1 MIRVRLVSN
10 SFRWMEDSE
19 GTWLCVKTSRR
30 EATKACEEAKGKT
43 FEVTL
48 QKERKRRSLD
58 SNAYAWLLIGKL
70 AAKLNVP
77 PEEIY
82 RQYIPDIGD
91 IYTIVPVKEDI
102 LDHWDKVWC
111 KGHIG
116 RMTRDMG
123 PCKAFSGYHNVMC
136 YYGSS
141 DFDTKQMSRLIDLI
155 VEDCKLQD
163 IETLPPETL
172 AMMNEEWCR

>member
-1 MIRVRLVSN
+1 MIRVKLVSD

-19 GTWLCVKTSRR
+19 GTWLCIKTSRR

-82 RQYIPDIGD
+82 REYIPDIGD
-91 IYTIVPVKEDI
+91 NFTIVPVKEDEVEQ
-102 LDHWDKVWC
+102 WDKKWC
-111 KGHIG
+111 KNHIG
-116 RMTRDMG
+116 RMTDDIG
-123 PCKAFSGYHNVMC
+123 PCKTYPGFRNVRC
-136 YYGSS
+136 YDGTS
-141 DFDTKQMSRLIDLI
+141 DFDTAQMSRFIDLI
-155 VEDCKLQD
+155 IIDCKQED
-163 IETLPPETL
+163 IEVLPPETL
-172 AMMNEEWCR
+172 AAMNEEWGR

>member
-1 MIRVRLVSN
+1 MIRVKLVSN

-70 AAKLNVP
+70 AAKLNLS
-77 PEEIY
+77 PEEVY
-82 RQYIPDIGD
+82 AQYIADIGD
-91 IYTIVPVKEDI
+91 NYTIVPVKADLLE
-102 LDHWDKVWC
+102 HWDKVWC
-111 KGHIG
+111 RDHIG

-136 YYGSS
+136 YHGSS
-141 DFDTKQMSRLIDLI
+141 DFDQAQMHRLTEMII
-155 VEDCKLQD
+155 EDCKLQD

-172 AMMNEEWCR
+172 AAMNEEWGK